1 MAALKVGIIGLGGIA
16 HSHCESIAHLD
27 DVTFT
32 GDDQQ
37 IMNAQTGKGLIVRV
51 FSDLELGLL
60 EDLGYRVVMPQA
72 PPYGMA
78 LIGLVFLARP
88 RRKDKSAAR

>member
-1 MAALKVGIIGLGGIA
+1 MGQRSHAREGVGVGQ
-16 HSHCESIAHLD
+16 S
-27 DVTFT
+27 

-37 IMNAQTGKGLIVRV
+37 IMNAQTGTGPGVRV
-51 FSDLELGLL
+51 FSALELGML
-60 EDLGYRVVMPQA
+60 EDLGYTVVMPQS